1 MEITTAYQKERH
13 DFGRSIYH
21 LAFSSVDILEE
32 FAQEPEL
39 LKEHIERDPTILD
52 IQAIPDMSEC
62 YVNTETV
69 SYKSIGMLHL
79 EGGWP
84 KEVDCTEKDQT
95 VRYKKKVE
103 KDEEYI
109 KQVKSLG
116 DAIEGDIKQNY
127 AINIYEEYFA
137 GEYAD
142 HSSEPP
148 NAKTLSV
155 FKDPSEIKRTVSN
168 ISWYP
173 DGGKKLAVAF
183 AILQFQ
189 DPRIDKASDLS

>member
-84 KEVDCTEKDQT
+84 KEVDPTEKEQT
-95 VRYKKKVE
+95 
-103 KDEEYI
+103 
-109 KQVKSLG
+109 Q
-116 DAIEGDIKQNY
+116 Y
-127 AINIYEEYFA
+127 AAPPHALIA
-137 GEYAD
+137 TRTRRPSHPPQRGPP
-142 HSSEPP
+142 SSAQRAAAALAPR
-148 NAKTLSV
+148 SV
-155 FKDPSEIKRTVSN
+155 
-168 ISWYP
+168 
-173 DGGKKLAVAF
+173 G
-183 AILQFQ
+183 
-189 DPRIDKASDLS
+189 

>member
-95 VRYKKKVE
+95 VRYKRR
-103 KDEEYI
+103 
-109 KQVKSLG
+109 SRRTRST
-116 DAIEGDIKQNY
+116 
-127 AINIYEEYFA
+127 
-137 GEYAD
+137 
-142 HSSEPP
+142 SS
-148 NAKTLSV
+148 
-155 FKDPSEIKRTVSN
+155 R
-168 ISWYP
+168 
-173 DGGKKLAVAF
+173 
-183 AILQFQ
+183 
-189 DPRIDKASDLS
+189 